1 VALHEARLLWP
12 NEDIQCLVSVGNG
25 RTSVKPFA
33 IPEKAPASTSIQE
46 KMLKIVDSATD
57 TESVHIVMNDL
68 LPMRS
73 YFRLNPYMSLPYT
86 LDEIDPVKLRQ
97 MEVDARLYV
106 RRNARKLASASSR
119 LREQRTITQRLRDQF
134 EYQKALRGFYS
145 SQ

>member
-1 VALHEARLLWP
+1 
-12 NEDIQCLVSVGNG
+12 
-25 RTSVKPFA
+25 
-33 IPEKAPASTSIQE
+33 
-46 KMLKIVDSATD
+46 
-57 TESVHIVMNDL
+57 MNDL

>member
-1 VALHEARLLWP
+1 
-12 NEDIQCLVSVGNG
+12 
-25 RTSVKPFA
+25 
-33 IPEKAPASTSIQE
+33 
-46 KMLKIVDSATD
+46 
-57 TESVHIVMNDL
+57 
-68 LPMRS
+68 
-73 YFRLNPYMSLPYT
+73 LPYT

-106 RRNARKLASASSR
+106 RRNARKLSSASSR